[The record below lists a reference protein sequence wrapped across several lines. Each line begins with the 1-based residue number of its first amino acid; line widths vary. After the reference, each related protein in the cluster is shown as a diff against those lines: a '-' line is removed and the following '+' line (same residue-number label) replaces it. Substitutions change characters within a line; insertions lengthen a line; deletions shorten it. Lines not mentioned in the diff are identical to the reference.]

1 MNTGLLSP
9 LGMLLRDAVI
19 TTVTIANS
27 RLRWLVCGS
36 GRSGVTTLLEAFQ
49 TRSDVIPDMPT
60 TEEKVQAKVIKGLTN
75 NGTYRFRT
83 ADMRNQPDGRY
94 QYLEEII
101 NRPIGVL
108 FVFKTFKTD
117 DKGNVIDSHLEDKSE
132 FKKTKEGHIRHEA
145 DYQQL
150 RWLTNAFLYP
160 ETLEKNYPEIFKETS
175 LKSDIRNRYVN
186 NYSGSAPKILM
197 LAGNFMDVTYPTDN
211 VTNPYEAK
219 HNLRHFLRPYMES
232 FQPLTDQWA
241 RFARKGGFIMKSAL
255 PPCAVKYTT
264 ISAKYHIGVDELL
277 STMKHSVGLFGG

>member
-150 RWLTNAFLYP
+150 
-160 ETLEKNYPEIFKETS
+160 
-175 LKSDIRNRYVN
+175 
-186 NYSGSAPKILM
+186 
-197 LAGNFMDVTYPTDN
+197 
-211 VTNPYEAK
+211 
-219 HNLRHFLRPYMES
+219 
-232 FQPLTDQWA
+232 
-241 RFARKGGFIMKSAL
+241 
-255 PPCAVKYTT
+255 
-264 ISAKYHIGVDELL
+264 
-277 STMKHSVGLFGG
+277 